1 MSDNSKSAI
10 ANAGNLII
18 PDSDWYSFYYEQTSG
33 IELTSQAGVLGILEP
48 NWYDFYYE
56 QQQVVYST
64 GSSLISVEGQ
74 ELTTEIS
81 ETDQT
86 ATAYKELTGIS
97 ALTTLGT
104 AVISGTENVS
114 VIISGIEASAI
125 FGEAS
130 AQGQTIQNT
139 SVELD
144 GIEATA
150 SLGNVSVISESPE
163 TWSSSGQI
171 RRYHSNQF
179 VSATAKVSSVAAKAD
194 IGEIQ
199 TNATAVINSTISLN
213 NVVSFT
219 QASDINAI
227 GTLEI
232 SDEELILLLAA

>member
-1 MSDNSKSAI
+1 MSNNSKSAI

-33 IELTSQAGVLGILEP
+33 IELTSQAGVLGILKP

-64 GSSLISVEGQ
+64 GSSLISIKVQ

-97 ALTTLGT
+97 ALAALGIV
-104 AVISGTENVS
+104 VISGTENVS
-114 VIISGIEASAI
+114 VIISGVEASAT
-125 FGEAS
+125 FGETS
-130 AQGQTIQNT
+130 AQGETIQNA
-139 SVELD
+139 SIELD
-144 GIEATA
+144 GIQSNA
-150 SLGNVSVISESPE
+150 SLGNISVISESPE
-163 TWSSSGQI
+163 TWSSGQVK
-171 RRYHSNQF
+171 RYPANQF
-179 VSATAKVSSVAAKAD
+179 VSATAKVASVAAKFE
-194 IGEIQ
+194 IGEVQ
-199 TNATAVINSTISLN
+199 TNATTIINSTISLN

-219 QASDINAI
+219 QASDINAS
-227 GTLEI
+227 GTLEV